1 MNPFAPTRPTL
12 CSGSSLNISGLS
24 DNQQSLRA
32 YVWEQRANVIT
43 QEVYA
48 GLFHSECLVRSIT
61 RKSLQGRKKQTFVQ
75 NSKNSSA
82 DYLGRKSEVLNANNL
97 QSSFL
102 HEVPQGPI
110 RIKPEVLP
118 QSDAAHEPIPG
129 RRNSSQ

>member
-1 MNPFAPTRPTL
+1 
-12 CSGSSLNISGLS
+12 LNISGLS

-32 YVWEQRANVIT
+32 YVGDKRANAIP

-48 GLFHSECLVRSIT
+48 GLFHSECSVRSIA
-61 RKSLQGRKKQTFVQ
+61 RKRMQSGKKQILVQ

-129 RRNSSQ
+129 QRNSSQ